1 MSSSSTLLLPRS
13 TLTEPAPTRLQWKQ
27 KLRVTKPQCWS
38 MELMLDRAGTS
49 RHRGHRGAAP
59 HWCSQKRSCR
69 HRDIRSLRAAHA
81 AQFPGSHPALTSIFF
96 CRLDTMPSADLALQ
110 GQQAAAFLL
119 PSGSRQALNSK
130 HLQLFVKLSCCSGAS
145 SASVE
150 LRWRSRLYLWSLYG
164 SRTWNSCWTHSG
176 KGIPDNQL
184 QPRRAGL
191 CRLLP

>member
-27 KLRVTKPQCWS
+27 KLRETKPQL
-38 MELMLDRAGTS
+38 MDLMLDRAGTS
-49 RHRGHRGAAP
+49 WHRGHRGAAP

-81 AQFPGSHPALTSIFF
+81 AQSPGSHPALTSIFF

-119 PSGSRQALNSK
+119 PSGSRQALNSN
-130 HLQLFVKLSCCSGAS
+130 HLQLFAKLSCCSAAS

-150 LRWRSRLYLWSLYG
+150 LRWRSRLYLWGRYG
-164 SRTWNSCWTHSG
+164 GRTWNSCWTYSG

-191 CRLLP
+191 CWLLP